1 MCPNRAVRIL
11 VAIPHRWLS
20 DTITSLLHALPAE
33 VVSVCSADPLPA
45 ALPAADLLV
54 IDPFSFEHAGLECF
68 RELRRRLSAPVV
80 VLLPADTADYRAAA
94 RGLGAEA
101 MVLAEKADAELVLI
115 VRGLL
120 GEVAPP

>member
-1 MCPNRAVRIL
+1 
-11 VAIPHRWLS
+11 
-20 DTITSLLHALPAE
+20 
-33 VVSVCSADPLPA
+33 
-45 ALPAADLLV
+45 
-54 IDPFSFEHAGLECF
+54 
-68 RELRRRLSAPVV
+68 VV

-101 MVLAEKADAELVLI
+101 MVLAEKADAELVPI